1 MGVWDVLFNA
11 AGGGILGS
19 ALHVFTDWMDTKNKV
34 TLLNAQ
40 MNAAEKTEAWKA
52 FTSSQQDT
60 GIKTIPD
67 RAPVWV
73 LSVYLLV
80 QALKEAIRPL
90 AQGSGAAQRAVA
102 AAGIQPGQLLM
113 GERNAERQRV
123 VGHQIRACGL
133 QFSGKGQRSLG

>member
-60 GIKTIPD
+60 GIKTLPD

-80 QALKEAIRPL
+80 QALKEAIRPML
-90 AQGSGAAQRAVA
+90 ALLGIAIIAYIYISGTEAARKDIAQEILFGSFTVIFWYVGARYS
-102 AAGIQPGQLLM
+102 
-113 GERNAERQRV
+113 RTR
-123 VGHQIRACGL
+123 
-133 QFSGKGQRSLG
+133 